1 MAKKDTI
8 PSQVMKKLEDVLDP
22 ELYVSIVDLGLIYNV
37 TEKNGNVKIT
47 MTLTTFGCPLFSV
60 LEKDIKDK
68 TSQVK
73 GVKNVDVELVFDP
86 PWTMEKLT
94 EKARAMMG
102 I

>member
-73 GVKNVDVELVFDP
+73 GVKNVDV
-86 PWTMEKLT
+86 
-94 EKARAMMG
+94 
-102 I
+102 